1 MNDMLNWLQ
10 KHDDY
15 FALFRSWLLEFGVQ
29 TPAEAVTT
37 CPRGAWL
44 LWLAKQLG
52 YDPDERVAAVRPTLL
67 RALREH
73 TPTALDAAQ
82 LRSCATVLRSLPD
95 DVDATKA
102 AREVAVAELA
112 AKAARETEATKAAA
126 AAAADTY
133 GAWCSSPAAAA
144 GWAAGAAEW
153 AEWAQEI
160 AAERTAWRAEHAR
173 CADEVRAALP
183 DLAARWSAAMEAAP

>member
-1 MNDMLNWLQ
+1 MNDMLNWLER
-10 KHDDY
+10 HGASNV
-15 FALFRSWLLEFGVQ
+15 FVGWLREFEVQ
-29 TPAEAVTT
+29 TAADAVAA
-37 CPRGAWL
+37 CPRGEWL
-44 LWLAKQLG
+44 LWVAEQLG
-52 YDPDERVAAVRPTLL
+52 YDPDDRVAAVRPTQL

-73 TPTALDAAQ
+73 TPAALDCAN
-82 LRSCATVLRSLPD
+82 LRSCAAVLRALPD
-95 DVDATKA
+95 DVDPTKA
-102 AREVAVAELA
+102 AREVAVAEQS
-112 AKAARETEATKAAA
+112 AKRGRETEAAKAAA

-173 CADEVRAALP
+173 CAEDVRAALP
-183 DLAARWSAAMEAAP
+183 DLAARWSAALEPAP